1 MGYKLI
7 DAGESTQ
14 VAGSGADAEDFDSKY
29 DGQDFQLTRMFDI
42 LDSCEKL
49 LEHVKELLKV
59 YTDNKDSFPK
69 DFEGIPKRF
78 EKDPIRYLDH
88 TVWKIEV
95 DIENVE
101 DISKRISADGQ
112 QTIREQLKSFLPSIF

>member
-49 LEHVKELLKV
+49 LDHVKELLKV